1 MGHRLRRLAFFLQMP
16 LFVTFHA
23 VRRINLCSICLSAV
37 TIHTSRSSMRLSTN
51 MRTLLDTK
59 RVRHGGRSIHPP
71 ISDLFSTLLCL
82 SRVHAL
88 PLSSSSTSSSSLGFK
103 ERGHEASTTTL
114 PLKDTFGR
122 FHNYLRISLTERCNL
137 RCQYCMPPTG

>member
-71 ISDLFSTLLCL
+71 ISDLFSTSLCL

-88 PLSSSSTSSSSLGFK
+88 PLSSSSTSLLLSSSSSSLSLSSMAFSPSSSSSSSSSFSSSLLLVLS
-103 ERGHEASTTTL
+103 STSSS
-114 PLKDTFGR
+114 P
-122 FHNYLRISLTERCNL
+122 SLSSL
-137 RCQYCMPPTG
+137 